1 MAATT
6 IPPAMSWLF
15 VWPAITFTGVTIA
28 ALFVRELALRT
39 LGRWL
44 RGTDSGALI
53 VETLRVPSLVWC
65 LVPGMAAAIQR
76 AQLPPGAV
84 HALNRTFVAVI
95 IFSVTITVANVAG
108 VLIVRLGERRAPAV
122 AVTGPAQTSARAA
135 VLIVGGLVLLGA
147 LGVQITPLLTALG
160 VGGLAVALA
169 LQDTL
174 SNLFAGLH
182 LLADRPIRVGD
193 YVKLA
198 DGVEGFVVDVGWRST
213 RVRQL
218 QNTIAIVPNS
228 SVAKATIVNY
238 DLPESRL
245 GITVRVA
252 VDAASDPDR
261 VEVVLLEEAERAM
274 GEVAGLLREPKPN
287 VRLIPG
293 FVESGL
299 EFSVNVNVATYVD
312 QYLVQH
318 ELRKRIVR
326 RFRAENIAFPSRA
339 LIVRSD
345 PPPLPRIPSV
355 GCRTF
360 RARTRQRMRAAGHTN

>member
-1 MAATT
+1 MY
-6 IPPAMSWLF
+6 WLF
-15 VWPAITFTGVTIA
+15 VWPGITFMSVTIA
-28 ALFVRELALRT
+28 ALLVRALALRT

-65 LVPGMAAAIQR
+65 LVPGMAAAIEL
-76 AQLPPGAV
+76 AQLPPGPV
-84 HALNRTFVAVI
+84 HVVNRTFVAVI
-95 IFSVTITVANVAG
+95 ILSVTITLANVAG
-108 VLIVRLGERRAPAV
+108 VLIVRLGQRHALAV
-122 AVTGPAQTSARAA
+122 AVTGLAQTSARAG
-135 VLIVGGLVLLGA
+135 VLIVGGLVVLGA

-218 QNTIAIVPNS
+218 QNSIAIVPNA
-228 SVAKATIVNY
+228 SVAKATIINY

-245 GITVRVA
+245 AITVRVN
-252 VDAASDPDR
+252 VDYANDPDR
-261 VEVVLLEEAERAM
+261 VESVLVEEAQRAV
-274 GEVAGLLREPKPN
+274 GEVPGLVGEPAPTAL
-287 VRLIPG
+287 LIPG
-293 FVESGL
+293 FGESGL
-299 EFSVNVNVATYVD
+299 EFSLVCHVARYVD
-312 QYLVQH
+312 QYVVQH
-318 ELRKRIVR
+318 ELRKRILR
-326 RFRAENIAFPSRA
+326 RFRAEQIALTLMSRVVHVRPDGPS
-339 LIVRSD
+339 
-345 PPPLPRIPSV
+345 P
-355 GCRTF
+355 
-360 RARTRQRMRAAGHTN
+360 